1 MSKTM
6 CFLDMIGGGGGG
18 GRLDLLT
25 AGFDVLV
32 VGMVWQMLD
41 DYLTLTAHH
50 YCSSDIPYPF

>member
-6 CFLDMIGGGGGG
+6 CFLDMIDAGGGG

-32 VGMVWQMLD
+32 VGIVWQMLD
-41 DYLTLTAHH
+41 DYLGGVCRLL
-50 YCSSDIPYPF
+50 YPSMNRM